1 MKRLLLTLSIVLTM
15 AVLCCASAYAD
26 TLTTNGGAKIDCAD
40 LEYCVQDEDAP
51 VVYYLSD
58 ISPQSL
64 VKIYEAMEW
73 SGKDPVAV
81 KLSTGEPPMSNYLKP
96 ELIEDLVKAVDG
108 TIVECNTA
116 YGGSRSSTM
125 RQQMGNGS
133 MGGSYDLSTYLIDEN
148 GVIVKAFGAVKAKDN
163 PAQML
168 ESLG

>member
-1 MKRLLLTLSIVLTM
+1 MKRLLLTISIVLTT
-15 AVLCCASAYAD
+15 AVFCCASAYAD
-26 TLTTNGGAKIDCAD
+26 TLTTNGGAEIDRAD
-40 LEYCVQDEDAP
+40 LAYCVQDEEAP

-116 YGGSRSSTM
+116 
-125 RQQMGNGS
+125 
-133 MGGSYDLSTYLIDEN
+133 
-148 GVIVKAFGAVKAKDN
+148 
-163 PAQML
+163 
-168 ESLG
+168 